1 MSEVND
7 QQRNPQADERHM
19 RQLFDEAPVGY
30 HELNNEGV
38 ITRVN
43 RTELEMLGYEAQEML
58 GRHPWDFV
66 LEKDQFRNA
75 FEAKINGTIPSG
87 QGFERT
93 CVRKDGSR
101 LPVLIRDR
109 LLTDGED
116 RIVGMCSV
124 MQDITERKQL
134 EEQLRQSQKMEA
146 IGQLAGGVAHDF
158 NNILTGISGYVSLL
172 LDEFEPGSRACEDV
186 EKIGRL
192 ADRAATLTQQLLAF
206 SRRQALQPTVLD
218 LNELIEEV
226 TQMLSSAMGEDVE
239 VLTNY
244 APDLGNVHA
253 DPAQITQVLMNL
265 ALNARDAMPEGGVLT
280 IETENVELDR
290 NYAAAHRGVTPGPY
304 VMTAISDNGCGMD
317 TATQE
322 RIFDPFFTTK
332 PTGRGSGLGLPTAYG
347 IVKQHGGNI
356 WVYSEP
362 GEGST
367 FKFYLPRTESRVR
380 RRSEESGRDT
390 AAGGEESI
398 LLVEDEESVRKLAT
412 RVLERKGYSIVSAA
426 TPKEAENLFHRH
438 GGDFALLLTDV
449 VLPGRSGGELYDRLR
464 TSASTLKVLYMS
476 GYTDSVV
483 VQRGKISEDAPFL
496 RKPFSADELAQKV
509 RDLLDE

>member
-1 MSEVND
+1 
-7 QQRNPQADERHM
+7 
-19 RQLFDEAPVGY
+19 
-30 HELNNEGV
+30 
-38 ITRVN
+38 
-43 RTELEMLGYEAQEML
+43 
-58 GRHPWDFV
+58 
-66 LEKDQFRNA
+66 
-75 FEAKINGTIPSG
+75 
-87 QGFERT
+87 
-93 CVRKDGSR
+93 
-101 LPVLIRDR
+101 
-109 LLTDGED
+109 
-116 RIVGMCSV
+116 
-124 MQDITERKQL
+124 
-134 EEQLRQSQKMEA
+134 
-146 IGQLAGGVAHDF
+146 
-158 NNILTGISGYVSLL
+158 
-172 LDEFEPGSRACEDV
+172 
-186 EKIGRL
+186 
-192 ADRAATLTQQLLAF
+192 
-206 SRRQALQPTVLD
+206 VLD

-290 NYAAAHRGVTPGPY
+290 NYTTAHRGVTPGPY

-347 IVKQHGGNI
+347 IIKQHGGNI

-380 RRSEESGRDT
+380 RRSEDSGRDT

-464 TSASTLKVLYMS
+464 TSASTLRVLYMS